1 MVRLGERQNEDADA
15 GRRIQS
21 LNGKRR
27 ATAETEGGMNVNIEQ
42 ENLKQGVLGLVLA
55 LVEIIRDLLK
65 TQAVR
70 RLEAGSL
77 NDAEIE
83 RLGKSLMEFD
93 RIVEQ
98 LKEENGV
105 VEAVRS
111 VRESL
116 DNLVEGVLRGGVHGR

>member
-1 MVRLGERQNEDADA
+1 MKVD
-15 GRRIQS
+15 
-21 LNGKRR
+21 
-27 ATAETEGGMNVNIEQ
+27 IEQ

-77 NDAEIE
+77 NDEEVE

-116 DNLVEGVLRGGVHGR
+116 DNLVEGVLRGGVNGR

>member
-1 MVRLGERQNEDADA
+1 
-15 GRRIQS
+15 
-21 LNGKRR
+21 
-27 ATAETEGGMNVNIEQ
+27 MNIDS

-55 LVEIIRDLLK
+55 LVEIVRDLLK

-70 RLEAGSL
+70 RMEAGSL
-77 NDAEIE
+77 NEEEIE

-93 RIVEQ
+93 SVVEQ
-98 LKEENGV
+98 LKVDNGV

-116 DNLVEGVLRGGVHGR
+116 DSLVGVLAGGEHGG

>member
-1 MVRLGERQNEDADA
+1 
-15 GRRIQS
+15 
-21 LNGKRR
+21 
-27 ATAETEGGMNVNIEQ
+27 MNVNIEQ

>member
-1 MVRLGERQNEDADA
+1 
-15 GRRIQS
+15 
-21 LNGKRR
+21 
-27 ATAETEGGMNVNIEQ
+27 MNVNIEQ

-77 NDAEIE
+77 NDSEIE

>member
-1 MVRLGERQNEDADA
+1 
-15 GRRIQS
+15 
-21 LNGKRR
+21 
-27 ATAETEGGMNVNIEQ
+27 MNVDIEQ

-77 NDAEIE
+77 NDEEVE

-105 VEAVRS
+105 VDAVRS

-116 DNLVEGVLRGGVHGR
+116 DNLVEGILMGGVDGR

>member
-1 MVRLGERQNEDADA
+1 
-15 GRRIQS
+15 
-21 LNGKRR
+21 
-27 ATAETEGGMNVNIEQ
+27 MNVNIDQ

-65 TQAVR
+65 TQAVTR
-70 RLEAGSL
+70 MEAGSL

-93 RIVEQ
+93 LVVEQ
-98 LKEENGV
+98 LKRDNGV

-111 VRESL
+111 VRDSL
-116 DNLVEGVLRGGVHGR
+116 DSLVEGVLSGGLHGR